1 MDIARSHWSETRPT
15 VSLRSPTA
23 RLACRKLRK
32 PTEACG
38 AGGTSRLPPPGAR
51 TSQLTPWGP
60 CRGQG
65 TVTRKPG
72 RHSLNALPES
82 PKRGNQGNGPKPR
95 RIAALLPPCCTHTWN
110 PFWKPEG
117 DHNDNHG
124 QVRALKRGPTGQSVR
139 SRNRPAWGSGRSSRP
154 PRGGVSIA
162 GTGDTGP
169 VGPSRARRPHP
180 QLPGGGCS
188 LNLIV
193 YYNILCDHPSL
204 GWVALPPN

>member
-139 SRNRPAWGSGRSSRP
+139 SRIGAAGKRGGVPAS
-154 PRGGVSIA
+154 RGGVSMLPQETR
-162 GTGDTGP
+162 GRTDPHGK
-169 VGPSRARRPHP
+169 VGHT
-180 QLPGGGCS
+180 PGSPGEEYHVS
-188 LNLIV
+188 L
-193 YYNILCDHPSL
+193 YTCIL
-204 GWVALPPN
+204 